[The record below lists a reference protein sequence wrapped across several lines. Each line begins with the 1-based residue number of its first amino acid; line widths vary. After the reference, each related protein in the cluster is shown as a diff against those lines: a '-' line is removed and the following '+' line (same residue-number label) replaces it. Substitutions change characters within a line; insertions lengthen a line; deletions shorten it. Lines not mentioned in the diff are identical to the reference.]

1 MIITIDGPAAS
12 GKSTVARYLAQQLD
26 YYYLYTGLLYRAL
39 AYILVHVDH
48 KLSLPVMPQDVT
60 TLTEQD
66 LEFVHQITYGFL
78 HGEPH
83 VYYQSVDI
91 TAHLT
96 DTKLD
101 QPASVISTHQLV
113 RKSLLSLQ
121 RSIAQSHDT
130 IADGRDCGSVVFP
143 HADIKFYLTA
153 DVEARARRL
162 MADQTRR
169 HHGATLERVKKEITE
184 RDARDRT
191 RIESPLIIPKGA
203 LIIDNTALT
212 FEQTVTKF
220 MHEIQRMV
228 SC

>member
-12 GKSTVARYLAQQLD
+12 GKSSVARSLAQKLD

-39 AYILVHVDH
+39 AYMWVHVDH
-48 KLSLPVMPQDVT
+48 KLSLPVMPQDVA

-66 LEFVHQITYGFL
+66 LEGVHQLSYSYL

-83 VYYQSVDI
+83 VYHQSVDI
-91 TAHLT
+91 TAHLS

-101 QPASVISTHQLV
+101 QPASAISTSPLV
-113 RKSLLSLQ
+113 RKALLSLQ
-121 RSIAQSHDT
+121 RSIAQSNDT

-153 DVEARARRL
+153 DVDARARRL

-169 HHGATLERVKKEITE
+169 HHGATLERVKKEIVE
-184 RDARDRT
+184 RDNRDRT
-191 RIESPLIIPKGA
+191 RTESPLVIPKGA
-203 LIIDNTALT
+203 VIIDNTALT
-212 FEQTVTKF
+212 FEQTVATF
-220 MHEIQRMV
+220 MQEIQRV
-228 SC
+228 ISC